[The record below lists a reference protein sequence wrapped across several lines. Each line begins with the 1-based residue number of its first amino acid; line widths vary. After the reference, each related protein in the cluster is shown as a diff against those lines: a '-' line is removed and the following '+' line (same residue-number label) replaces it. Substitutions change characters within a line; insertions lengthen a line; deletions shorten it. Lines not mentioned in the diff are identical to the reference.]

1 MKKLLA
7 IILFLAILLPIGA
20 EAQSLYL
27 RFGSVIDIEYDSDFV
42 TVDDGLG
49 NLWDFY
55 GVDYFFFD
63 DLVVM
68 IMDDNDTPDWI
79 YDDKVQNAY
88 KVSAEEAYE
97 IIRFYREHSK
107 YYKN

>member
-1 MKKLLA
+1 MKKLLV
-7 IILFLAILLPIGA
+7 IIMLLAILLPIGA

-88 KVSAEEAYE
+88 KVSAEQAYE
-97 IIRFYREHSK
+97 IIRVYREHSN